1 MAESRELASNVF
13 EFLERAAALH
23 GRRCEEE
30 FSQDMYGHLSN
41 GACESPIEDLF
52 FIAVHAM
59 CAAERFE
66 VNPHPRSGPD
76 GVLRLQSGV
85 YVETQAL
92 VGKYRVDFLLRQVGI
107 GPEDIVTPVVVELDG
122 HAFHDKN
129 KFQRAY
135 EKARDRFLVKKG
147 LKVLHF
153 TGSEVCADPFKVA
166 FEALDL
172 LAVFCGV
179 REEYNPEDPLG
190 FGG

>member
-1 MAESRELASNVF
+1 MPEHRKLAPNVF
-13 EFLERAAALH
+13 EFMERASALH

-59 CAAERFE
+59 CAAEQFE

-76 GVLRLQSGV
+76 GILRFQKGV
-85 YVETQAL
+85 YLETQAL

-122 HAFHDKN
+122 HAFHDKD
-129 KFQRAY
+129 KHQRAY
-135 EKARDRFLVKKG
+135 EKGRDRFLVKKG

-153 TGSEVCADPFKVA
+153 TGAEVCADPFKVA
-166 FEALDL
+166 FEALEL

-179 REEYNPEDPLG
+179 REEYDPEDPLG